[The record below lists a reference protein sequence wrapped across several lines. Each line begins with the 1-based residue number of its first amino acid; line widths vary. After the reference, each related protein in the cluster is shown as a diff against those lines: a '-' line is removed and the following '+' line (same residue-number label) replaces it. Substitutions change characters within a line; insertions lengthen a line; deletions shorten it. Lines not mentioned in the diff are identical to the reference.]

1 MLESQVGPRPRFPQM
16 AHKVILDYT
25 IVEEHSPCNR
35 IRWWLLGKGSIS
47 MTMGTSYAHILN
59 YLCVHL
65 HYYKYVF
72 SYFSYKHVMLM
83 LCSCYESWNDWF
95 MLKIKLKITTSTLEE
110 VLPYWRY
117 GWGSYLWHSYV
128 PWKEICEF
136 SILDYDLY
144 I

>member
-1 MLESQVGPRPRFPQM
+1 MLQSQVGPRPRFPQM

-25 IVEEHSPCNR
+25 IVEEHNPCNR

-83 LCSCYESWNDWF
+83 LW
-95 MLKIKLKITTSTLEE
+95 KLKWLIYVENQVENYYKYFGRSTTVLE
-110 VLPYWRY
+110 VWLRILSMAQLCAMKRNMWIF
-117 GWGSYLWHSYV
+117 YLRLWFIY
-128 PWKEICEF
+128 IM
-136 SILDYDLY
+136 YD
-144 I
+144 